1 MSEPQS
7 QSSLNLRGVR
17 VCSGVQAEPGPGSNY
32 FDVDEYCLWNT
43 IIGHDNC
50 NDRSISKCVS
60 PFTRSRDLISSS
72 AADASSD
79 AYLLT
84 PDAVCSSLRDHG
96 FTYISSGQLH
106 LGDYNKSHGLVS
118 SYATNPSNS
127 SAPAA
132 CSLHGFESPTCS
144 VNGTR

>member
-79 AYLLT
+79 AYLLLFFSQRPRVHVHFERPAPPGRLQQVPRPGVQLRNEPLQQLGARGVLSPRIRE
-84 PDAVCSSLRDHG
+84 PDLLRQRDE
-96 FTYISSGQLH
+96 
-106 LGDYNKSHGLVS
+106 V
-118 SYATNPSNS
+118 
-127 SAPAA
+127 
-132 CSLHGFESPTCS
+132 
-144 VNGTR
+144 GTF